1 MDAHSRYA
9 SSITTEEI
17 SELPVASFRGRTF
30 LVDDAGM
37 FERVLP
43 LLESKSV
50 LGFDTE
56 TKPSFKKGKRTGV
69 SLLQLADAS
78 EAFLFRLNKIG
89 LPDELKSVLEDP
101 SVLKIGVAVHDD
113 LRALERVRRFN
124 PVNFLDLQKYT
135 EGFRIEDNSLRKLAA
150 IVLKVRISKSQQLSD
165 WESPVLSEAQKSY
178 AATDAW
184 VCREIYHALRH
195 DAHP

>member
-78 EAFLFRLNKIG
+78 EAFLFRLN
-89 LPDELKSVLEDP
+89 
-101 SVLKIGVAVHDD
+101 
-113 LRALERVRRFN
+113 RRSILTYASN
-124 PVNFLDLQKYT
+124 
-135 EGFRIEDNSLRKLAA
+135 
-150 IVLKVRISKSQQLSD
+150 ISF
-165 WESPVLSEAQKSY
+165 
-178 AATDAW
+178 
-184 VCREIYHALRH
+184 
-195 DAHP
+195 